1 MQQSEDL
8 SARKPAEKVGDE
20 LPKKAELQKIEKHF
34 YVFPSE
40 TGNGIPAVVSDF

>member
-1 MQQSEDL
+1 MIC
-8 SARKPAEKVGDE
+8 KPGNLLKKVGDE

-40 TGNGIPAVVSDF
+40 TGNGIPCSCI